1 MFFYPYLCNIF
12 RNLQD
17 VQLLKQCKSMEELM
31 KLTKHLPNIPSED
44 LAIIAQEG
52 AKAAYNGGK
61 KLGGYISDIIDAIFD

>member
-31 KLTKHLPNIPSED
+31 KLTRQLGRRG
-44 LAIIAQEG
+44 LADIQN
-52 AKAAYNGGK
+52 KP
-61 KLGGYISDIIDAIFD
+61 ISQK